1 MKKTISALLS
11 ALIAAGAC
19 TALPMTASGA
29 DLLNSTFESG
39 LDGWSAR
46 GTGTKVELTATQAA
60 SGSQSAAVTNRS
72 DSWNGIAYT
81 LSSSVCTPGETYS
94 FSAMVTQQASPAAVH
109 FKLSLEYTTGDG
121 GMGGFGGFG
130 GQATYATIAE
140 KDCASGMWTQL
151 SNASYTIPADAVN
164 PVLYIE
170 TEDSKIDFFVDNI
183 IISTEGSVPNDDPPQ
198 NPSKIGDVTGD
209 QSVDKKDAE
218 KLLDYLLGKTSEID
232 GKAADL
238 DNNKKLNAADL
249 SILKD
254 LIMNPPVVTT
264 TTTTQTQPTQTTTVS
279 DNGGQPSSGSHA
291 SPKEYMAK
299 ISASMTQNVPGS
311 AKGMDQGSTKKFT
324 YFSKKANRNKSANVW
339 LPAGYS
345 DSKKY
350 CVLYMNHGI
359 FGNEDSMLSG
369 FNVREMA
376 SSLIASG
383 EAEPFIII
391 FSQMYTD
398 PASENPGMGMT
409 MSVMDHY
416 DDFLYDLTESLMP
429 YVEEHWSVKTGRDN
443 TAVAGFSMGGRESLY
458 LGIMRPD
465 LFGYVCASS
474 PAPGIVPASD
484 AFLSNHLGSYK
495 ADGVNRMKN
504 EDFKISD
511 ADLPY
516 LLMIGGGTNDSVV
529 GTFPK
534 QYHELF
540 DKNGTTNIW
549 MEVPG
554 AGHDGGVGTPL
565 FYNFFKAMFKA

>member
-11 ALIAAGAC
+11 ALIAASAC
-19 TALPMTASGA
+19 TVFPMTASGA
-29 DLLNSTFESG
+29 DLLNSSFENG
-39 LDGWSAR
+39 LDGWTAR
-46 GTGTKVELTATQAA
+46 GNATKIELSTSQAA
-60 SGSQSAAVTNRS
+60 SGSQSVAVTNRS
-72 DSWNGIAYT
+72 DSWNGVSYT
-81 LSSSVCTPGETYS
+81 LDSSMCTPGESYS
-94 FSAMVTQQASPAAVH
+94 FSAMVTQQASPAAIH
-109 FKLSLEYTTGDG
+109 FKFSLEYTSGSG

-130 GQATYATIAE
+130 GQATYVSIAE
-140 KDCASGMWTQL
+140 KDVASGMWTQL
-151 SNASYTIPADAVN
+151 SNPSFTIPADAQN

-170 TEDSKIDFFVDNI
+170 TEDSTADFYVDDI
-183 IISTEGSVPNDDPPQ
+183 IISTAGSVPSVDPPQ
-198 NPSKIGDVTGD
+198 GDGKRGDVSGD
-209 QSVDKKDAE
+209 KVVDKEDVE
-218 KLLDYLLGKTSEID
+218 KLRDYLLGKTSDIN
-232 GKAADL
+232 GKSADL
-238 DNNKKLNAADL
+238 DENKILNAADL

-254 LIMNPPVVTT
+254 LVMNPPVET
-264 TTTTQTQPTQTTTVS
+264 TTTTQTTKTTETTV
-279 DNGGQPSSGSHA
+279 NQPSSGSHA
-291 SPKEYMAK
+291 APKEYMAK

-311 AKGMDQGSTKKFT
+311 AKGMDQGTTKKFT

-359 FGNEDSMLSG
+359 FGNEDNMLSG

-391 FSQMYTD
+391 FPQMYTD
-398 PASENPGMGMT
+398 PASENPGGMT

-516 LLMIGGGTNDSVV
+516 LLMIGGGTNDNVV